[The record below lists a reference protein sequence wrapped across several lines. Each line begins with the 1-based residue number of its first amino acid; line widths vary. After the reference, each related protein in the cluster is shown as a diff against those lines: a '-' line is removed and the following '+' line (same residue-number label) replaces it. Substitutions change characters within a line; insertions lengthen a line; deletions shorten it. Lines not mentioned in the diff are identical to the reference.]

1 MQKTSMKT
9 TGTALLLSALLA
21 VSATLSACTA
31 APASS
36 DPSPTAQPSSQ
47 EESAE
52 SGKVTFTDDL
62 DREVTLESWDMVV
75 SLYGSFAETWELA
88 GGELAGVTE
97 DAVEERHMD
106 LGEGVETIG
115 SVKSPNLEAILALDP
130 DFVILSAD
138 VATQVDLE
146 PALQESGVPYAYFQ
160 VDTFDQYLSMLELF
174 CSMTGRDDLY
184 EQNGLRVQQQIADI
198 TALTKKEEPVTGLLI
213 RAFSTGAK
221 AKGADNLAGVIME
234 DLGVD
239 NIVARHDSLLEDLSI
254 EEIIEEDP
262 DYIFVTTMG
271 KESAAL
277 EALESGIMA
286 NPAWEGLTAVK
297 NDRVEVLPK
306 DLFHYKPNARWGES
320 YAYLA
325 KILYPGLTEEIDDI
339 LAQE

>member
-1 MQKTSMKT
+1 M
-9 TGTALLLSALLA
+9 
-21 VSATLSACTA
+21 
-31 APASS
+31 
-36 DPSPTAQPSSQ
+36 
-47 EESAE
+47 
-52 SGKVTFTDDL
+52 
-62 DREVTLESWDMVV
+62 
-75 SLYGSFAETWELA
+75 
-88 GGELAGVTE
+88 
-97 DAVEERHMD
+97 
-106 LGEGVETIG
+106 ETIG

-320 YAYLA
+320 YGYLA